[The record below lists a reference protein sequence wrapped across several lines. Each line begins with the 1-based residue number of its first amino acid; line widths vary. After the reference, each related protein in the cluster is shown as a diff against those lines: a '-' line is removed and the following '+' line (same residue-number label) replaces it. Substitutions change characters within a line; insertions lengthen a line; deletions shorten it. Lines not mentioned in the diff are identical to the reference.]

1 MTTIRARTEPLDG
14 IRAGEPSEGAANARP
29 AGPAGATA
37 PRRAG
42 AARSRRGRT
51 SRLRE
56 EVLDYIRPADGGEI
70 STNPFGQAETLAGII
85 DLLQAEAPDDRLA
98 RWGSAVL
105 LQELRKQDL
114 LRVRL
119 NDLIGG

>member
-1 MTTIRARTEPLDG
+1 MTTIQPRTEPLDG
-14 IRAGEPSEGAANARP
+14 IRAGQQPDGIAGRP
-29 AGPAGATA
+29 VTAAGAPT

-42 AARSRRGRT
+42 AVRSRRDRT

-56 EVLDYIRPADGGEI
+56 EVLDYIRPVAAGEI
-70 STNPFGQAETLAGII
+70 HAVPGSQAETLADIL
-85 DLLQAEAPDDRLA
+85 DLLQAEAPEDRLA

-105 LQELRKQDL
+105 LQELRKHDL
-114 LRVRL
+114 LRARL

>member
-1 MTTIRARTEPLDG
+1 MTTIQSRTEPLDG
-14 IRAGEPSEGAANARP
+14 VRAGQQPDGIAGRP
-29 AGPAGATA
+29 VNPAGAPV

-42 AARSRRGRT
+42 SVRGRRDRA

-56 EVLDYIRPADGGEI
+56 ELLDYIRPVTAGAIHATPG
-70 STNPFGQAETLAGII
+70 GQAETLADIL
-85 DLLQAEAPDDRLA
+85 DLLQAEAADDRLA

-105 LQELRKQDL
+105 LQELRKHDM
-114 LRVRL
+114 LRARL

>member
-1 MTTIRARTEPLDG
+1 MTTIQPRTEPLDG
-14 IRAGEPSEGAANARP
+14 VRPGPQPDNAAGRPIGPVGAP
-29 AGPAGATA
+29 A

-42 AARSRRGRT
+42 AARGRRDRA

-56 EVLDYIRPADGGEI
+56 EVLDYIRPVTAGSIHATPGD
-70 STNPFGQAETLAGII
+70 QAETLADIL

-105 LQELRKQDL
+105 LQELRKHDL
-114 LRVRL
+114 LRARL